1 VVFRKRLCRDV
12 SGRETCDITHEARPA
27 QAGRRRQ
34 CDGAWSGHLTDTWRP
49 EATAEHDRAGTDTWR
64 LEAAE
69 RGRSTAD
76 TLADTPG
83 GVSRLSATLFL

>member
-1 VVFRKRLCRDV
+1 MWFFENVFVATCQGAKRVISHMR
-12 SGRETCDITHEARPA
+12 R
-27 QAGRRRQ
+27 AGRRQ

-49 EATAEHDRAGTDTWR
+49 EATAEHDRARTDTWR